1 MAEDTPDD
9 VLHMEL
15 LDAVF
20 PGHPLGRETLGSRD
34 TIESLG
40 RDAIAGFERDHE
52 VPDEPESSEP
62 RWALILRD
70 VADRLPVSRRQSG

>member
-40 RDAIAGFERDHE
+40 RDAIAGFELDSGIFANA
-52 VPDEPESSEP
+52 VAPEQAA
-62 RWALILRD
+62 RVLRE
-70 VADRLPVSRRQSG
+70 A